1 MPRDHMASMYEA
13 ATAIADAPVQAND
26 NIRQASAWFS
36 LSQTQR
42 RLAHR
47 YRADALK
54 YEADGNHRNYA
65 SCMLEARR
73 LWRDAKWHLE
83 RAKMNQRKG

>member
-1 MPRDHMASMYEA
+1 MSHYLET
-13 ATAIADAPVQAND
+13 ATAL
-26 NIRQASAWFS
+26 FS

-47 YRADALK
+47 QRAEALK
-54 YEADGNHRNYA
+54 WEAQNNHRNYA
-65 SCMLEARR
+65 DCILEARR

-83 RAKMNQRKG
+83 RARMNRERAMK

>member
-1 MPRDHMASMYEA
+1 MNAHFH
-13 ATAIADAPVQAND
+13 T
-26 NIRQASAWFS
+26 ASAYFS

-47 YRADALK
+47 YRADALR
-54 YEADGNHRNYA
+54 YEAEGNHRNYA

-83 RAKMNQRKG
+83 RAKMNRRKG

>member
-1 MPRDHMASMYEA
+1 MTALNPHREPSRTVRPAFFDT
-13 ATAIADAPVQAND
+13 ATAQF
-26 NIRQASAWFS
+26 R

-47 YRADALK
+47 LRRDALK
-54 YEADGNHRNYA
+54 WEAEGNHRNYA
-65 SCMLEARR
+65 SCILEARR

-83 RAKMNQRKG
+83 RARDSFNRSLA

>member
-1 MPRDHMASMYEA
+1 MNAPLHSSAPGTQRVRPAYFETAEA
-13 ATAIADAPVQAND
+13 L
-26 NIRQASAWFS
+26 FS

-47 YRADALK
+47 NRFEALK
-54 YEADGNHRNYA
+54 WEAEGNHRNFA

-83 RAKMNQRKG
+83 RARMNRERAMS